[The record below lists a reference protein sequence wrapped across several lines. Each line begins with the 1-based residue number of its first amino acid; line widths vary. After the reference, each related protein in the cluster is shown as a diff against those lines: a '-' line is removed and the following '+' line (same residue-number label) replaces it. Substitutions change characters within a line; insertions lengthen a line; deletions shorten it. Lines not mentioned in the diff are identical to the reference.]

1 MKLPGSDLLYFFGV
15 HVIPLIRGQYG
26 MGEDEAIRKFFNSE
40 TYAMLR
46 DPATK
51 LFRESPLVIFDMFK
65 AEAETDDPR
74 QSSYIQGDAYAR
86 AM

>member
-1 MKLPGSDLLYFFGV
+1 MRLPGSDLLYFFGA
-15 HVIPLIRGQYG
+15 HVIPLIRGHY
-26 MGEDEAIRKFFNSE
+26 AIIRRYFRSE

-65 AEAETDDPR
+65 TETETGDPR
-74 QSSYIQGDAYAR
+74 ESSYIQGDAYAHTV
-86 AM
+86 

>member
-1 MKLPGSDLLYFFGV
+1 MRLPGSDLLYFFGA
-15 HVIPLIRGQYG
+15 HVIPLIRGHYAIDEG
-26 MGEDEAIRKFFNSE
+26 EAIRRYFQSE

-65 AEAETDDPR
+65 AETETGDPR
-74 QSSYIQGDAYAR
+74 ASSYIQGDAYAHIV
-86 AM
+86 